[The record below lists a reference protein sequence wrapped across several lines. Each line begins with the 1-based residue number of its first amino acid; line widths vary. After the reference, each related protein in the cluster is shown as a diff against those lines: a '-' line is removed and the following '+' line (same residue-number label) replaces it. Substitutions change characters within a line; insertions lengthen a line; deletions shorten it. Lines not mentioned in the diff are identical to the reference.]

1 MQLTYVL
8 AGIKPHIFPILS
20 MILYVANTGSAS
32 VNPVQGLF
40 ILATIFTA
48 GKISIFIFIDN

>member
-1 MQLTYVL
+1 
-8 AGIKPHIFPILS
+8 
-20 MILYVANTGSAS
+20 